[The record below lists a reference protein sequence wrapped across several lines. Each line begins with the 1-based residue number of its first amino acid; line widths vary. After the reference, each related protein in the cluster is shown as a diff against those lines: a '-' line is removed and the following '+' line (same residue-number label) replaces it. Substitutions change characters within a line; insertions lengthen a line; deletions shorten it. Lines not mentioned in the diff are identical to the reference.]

1 MVKDRTGGQRL
12 MQIARSATGS
22 RVTGVASQTR
32 RRSPT
37 GPLARWISGL
47 RCSHALTLDA
57 TTPNTKIG
65 QMPKEDQLF
74 YSSEN
79 GDDWLLV
86 NGDSKDALVRHR
98 PNVSSG
104 GQSRD
109 VALGD
114 FLAHEQN
121 TPQGQALRRV
131 METQGP

>member
-1 MVKDRTGGQRL
+1 
-12 MQIARSATGS
+12 
-22 RVTGVASQTR
+22 
-32 RRSPT
+32 
-37 GPLARWISGL
+37 
-47 RCSHALTLDA
+47 
-57 TTPNTKIG
+57 
-65 QMPKEDQLF
+65 MPKEDQLF

-86 NGDSKDALVRHR
+86 NGDSKEARVRHR

-114 FLAHEQN
+114 FLAREQN

>member
-1 MVKDRTGGQRL
+1 
-12 MQIARSATGS
+12 
-22 RVTGVASQTR
+22 
-32 RRSPT
+32 
-37 GPLARWISGL
+37 
-47 RCSHALTLDA
+47 
-57 TTPNTKIG
+57 
-65 QMPKEDQLF
+65 MPKEDQLF

-104 GQSRD
+104 GQSRA

-114 FLAHEQN
+114 FLARERN

>member
-1 MVKDRTGGQRL
+1 
-12 MQIARSATGS
+12 
-22 RVTGVASQTR
+22 
-32 RRSPT
+32 
-37 GPLARWISGL
+37 
-47 RCSHALTLDA
+47 
-57 TTPNTKIG
+57 
-65 QMPKEDQLF
+65 MPKEDQVF

-86 NGDSKDALVRHR
+86 DGDSKDALVRHR